1 MPLEVENFSDSSTEK
16 FQEMIK
22 HSALSFHSAVLALHD
37 PENSQN
43 ENEEREIKLK
53 ITADNDISVEKLNGS
68 ISKSAVGESGHIS
81 YSKFH
86 SFVINISQIVSS
98 YFSIFTIF
106 KLFLNKNFCLIFV
119 HLEIFLA

>member
-1 MPLEVENFSDSSTEK
+1 MESTMPLEVENFSVLSTEK

-43 ENEEREIKLK
+43 ENEEGEIKRK
-53 ITADNDISVEKLNGS
+53 ITEDNKMSGEKVNES
-68 ISKSAVGESGHIS
+68 ISKSAVGENIQIS

-98 YFSIFTIF
+98 YFSIFLQYLSYF
-106 KLFLNKNFCLIFV
+106 
-119 HLEIFLA
+119 